1 MLERC
6 LIFLENLLK
15 NMIELFERIVN
26 KLLEMYGSNLLY
38 VSILNTTR
46 QPSLMS
52 DLELLIILESYT
64 DNVIEECSK
73 IRRTLLNDVG
83 ICVEPYVY
91 SIDDVCKIFE
101 SRRLM
106 LSILGGIMPLY
117 QDGRFNIRRI
127 LCECAIPMTSSPYVD
142 AVREIL
148 CS

>member
-1 MLERC
+1 ME
-6 LIFLENLLK
+6 IFSKL
-15 NMIELFERIVN
+15 VN
-26 KLLEMYGSNLLY
+26 KLLDMYGNNLLY

-46 QPSLMS
+46 QPSLMN
-52 DLELLIILESYT
+52 DLEVLIILESYKEG
-64 DNVIEECSK
+64 DVIEECSK
-73 IRRTLLNDVG
+73 VRKKLLNDVG

-101 SRRLM
+101 SRRLI

-127 LCECAIPMTSSPYVD
+127 LCECLSSNSSSLPYVN